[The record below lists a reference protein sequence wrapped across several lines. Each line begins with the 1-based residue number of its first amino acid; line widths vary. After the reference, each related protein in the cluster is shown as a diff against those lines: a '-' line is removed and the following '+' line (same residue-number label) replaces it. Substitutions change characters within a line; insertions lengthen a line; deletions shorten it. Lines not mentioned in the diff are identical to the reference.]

1 MHSGTPSF
9 ELRACRGGKC
19 PRKQTAVLWGR
30 RCVGR
35 ECDTWAATG
44 PLSAH
49 VDESNVAVVHF
60 AFAIVPGWC
69 GSTNVRCSFVQLLAS
84 LPMLMYSVRLCAP
97 LISHRFTAAL
107 TIAGH
112 SVSLRRMPC
121 GWGCRLA
128 PCPSHCA
135 VTLSHPEG
143 SIFAKAHPEGAKG
156 S

>member
-60 AFAIVPGWC
+60 AFAIVHWVVWIDQRAMLLCPIAGLAADVDVQC
-69 GSTNVRCSFVQLLAS
+69 PLMRATHISSLHRCSDDCRS
-84 LPMLMYSVRLCAP
+84 LG
-97 LISHRFTAAL
+97 L
-107 TIAGH
+107 TSPYAVWVGV
-112 SVSLRRMPC
+112 SSGTVSKSLRSNVEP
-121 GWGCRLA
+121 
-128 PCPSHCA
+128 P
-135 VTLSHPEG
+135 
-143 SIFAKAHPEGAKG
+143 
-156 S
+156 